1 MKKTKRKHNDRLSPL
16 SKALVLIVGLITI
29 ISMLMMPAGNMKSAG
44 GRGEVSVNY
53 KK

>member
-44 GRGEVSVNY
+44 GGGEVSANVNR
-53 KK
+53 